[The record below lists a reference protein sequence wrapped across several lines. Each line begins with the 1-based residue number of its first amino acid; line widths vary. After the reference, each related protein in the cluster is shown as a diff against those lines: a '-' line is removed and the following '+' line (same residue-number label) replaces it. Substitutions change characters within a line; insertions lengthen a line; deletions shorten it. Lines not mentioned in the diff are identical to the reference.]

1 MTDFSTALAISR
13 LSSDV
18 RRINSVTYWRKETD
32 HCVSVV
38 YRGHPVLKILDNGE
52 YIYDPGSRWGRGSI
66 LYMNRYGPG
75 GIKRKSDGEW
85 YLPDG
90 RILCAGIRV
99 KV

>member
-1 MTDFSTALAISR
+1 MTSFTEALALSR
-13 LSSDV
+13 GNHSL
-18 RRINSVTYWRKETD
+18 RRINSVAYWGQETG

-38 YRGHPVLKILDNGE
+38 YHGHPVLRILDNGE
-52 YIYDPGSRWGRGSI
+52 YIYDPGNRWSRGSVA
-66 LYMNRYGPG
+66 YMNRYGPG
-75 GIKRKSDGEW
+75 GIKRKPDGEW